1 MPRSTSAGRPGA
13 LDEARELVALVA
25 SLSDAGDAITAQ
37 AVSSR
42 LGVSPERAEKLV
54 ELVLTST
61 GSDGSRLPLV
71 EEDGGFTLAFS
82 LGMRGR
88 RLRLTRAETIA
99 LEAALERLG
108 VSDDD
113 PIRERLR
120 ESVSVDPVDSDLVER
135 LLGGEVEHGLSEKIA
150 ACAQAL
156 ATRHDLAFFYHKDE
170 GEKDEE
176 RLVSPRGLRHEDETW
191 YLDAHDLVREG
202 ERTFRLDRMSDLE
215 SRPRSPERKGAP
227 RAARLVRITFSDPR
241 YLDLLPW
248 HDLRVTGRD
257 ERSGTVSAQTEYY
270 GGMWLPRMLAAC
282 GGTAAVDD
290 PEVKSLALDY
300 ARSMAS

>member
-1 MPRSTSAGRPGA
+1 MPRSTGAGRPGA

-25 SLSDAGDAITAQ
+25 SLSEAGDAITPQ

-99 LEAALERLG
+99 LEAALERLD
-108 VSDDD
+108 VPDDD
-113 PIRERLR
+113 PIRGHLW
-120 ESVSVDPVDSDLVER
+120 ESVSVDPVDGDLVER
-135 LLGGEVEHGLSEKIA
+135 LLGGEVEHGLSERIA

-156 ATRHDLAFFYHKDE
+156 ATRRDLAFSYHKGGDE
-170 GEKDEE
+170 KNEE
-176 RLVSPRGLRHEDETW
+176 RLVSPRGLRHEDGAW

-215 SRPRSPERKGAP
+215 SRPRTPAQESVP
-227 RAARLVRITFSDPR
+227 RTARLVRIAFSDPR

-248 HDLRVTGRD
+248 HDLRITGRD
-257 ERSGTVSAQTEYY
+257 ERSGTVRAQTEYY
-270 GGMWLPRMLAAC
+270 GGMWLPRMIAAC
-282 GGTAAVDD
+282 GGTATVDD
-290 PEVKSLALDY
+290 PEVRALVQDY